1 MLLRE
6 DLSKEY
12 YAILGVVSSYDG
24 WLLIVKGWSVTL
36 SLAALGLGFQQR
48 HFALFALAAVTAAAF
63 WYLDGLMK
71 GYQYRY
77 YVRMREIEYSV
88 YLINRVVLGGE
99 YGDKGISA
107 PRIDMTWAFRGYPVD
122 TNNNPLP
129 LPPAWWRRFAKGGQA
144 PEPADDWRADEPE
157 RRSAQH
163 IYSQLRVR
171 FWWANVALPH
181 AIAVILG
188 VALFVAAVSKA
199 PGLQQLHL

>member
-1 MLLRE
+1 
-6 DLSKEY
+6 
-12 YAILGVVSSYDG
+12 
-24 WLLIVKGWSVTL
+24 
-36 SLAALGLGFQQR
+36 
-48 HFALFALAAVTAAAF
+48 
-63 WYLDGLMK
+63 
-71 GYQYRY
+71 
-77 YVRMREIEYSV
+77 MREIEYSV

-129 LPPAWWRRFAKGGQA
+129 LPPAWWRRFAKGGKA

-188 VALFVAAVSKA
+188 VALFIAAVSKA